1 MTRKH
6 ACAANKI
13 VNRRQLRLTIKAL
26 LICRSRFSHLQ
37 NIRGIIM
44 DQIKPGD
51 HLEKKRWN
59 SNPLETELKKSIIAG
74 S

>member
-1 MTRKH
+1 MQ
-6 ACAANKI
+6 I
-13 VNRRQLRLTIKAL
+13 QIQPLR
-26 LICRSRFSHLQ
+26 

-51 HLEKKRWN
+51 HLEKKRCN
-59 SNPLETELKKSIIAG
+59 SNPVETGLKKSIIAG